1 MIGCAIEE
9 IFTSGDRCMTQLLDT
24 TGKRVER
31 LRKDR
36 GMNQVELAR
45 AVNVRQNYISAIERD
60 VATPSA
66 EVMAGVARALE
77 TTLDFLMLLTDNP
90 ELLDDAEPTA
100 WSEEAEQAAR
110 MIDEMSDKEI
120 RAQAL
125 RAVTGIHAHHSER
138 VQKERLVR
146 DLLNLIERSNGVE
159 FRRDVE
165 RRMGLIARPAN
176 GSGEPPSL
184 GYFSDMT

>member
-9 IFTSGDRCMTQLLDT
+9 IFTNKGYSMTQLLDT

-66 EVMAGVARALE
+66 EVMAGIARALE
-77 TTLDFLMLLTDNP
+77 TTLDFLMLLTDNA
-90 ELLDDAEPTA
+90 ELPKDGEPTRI
-100 WSEEAEQAAR
+100 SEEAEQAAR
-110 MIDEMSDKEI
+110 LIDEMADTEA
-120 RAQAL
+120 RALAL
-125 RAVTGIHAHHSER
+125 NAVTGIHSQYSER
-138 VQKERLVR
+138 AQKERLVR
-146 DLLNLIERSNGVE
+146 DLLGLIEASNGIAY
-159 FRRDVE
+159 RRDIE
-165 RRMGLIARPAN
+165 RRLGLVARPQSN
-176 GSGEPPSL
+176 GESSPFGVGGNVP
-184 GYFSDMT
+184 